1 MKSILVLALL
11 SVVIISGM
19 GYAYGDS
26 HGVPKDQPPEPETS
40 SSGSDAPPPVAESEI

>member
-19 GYAYGDS
+19 GYAYAEAWDGEMIFDTD
-26 HGVPKDQPPEPETS
+26 VS
-40 SSGSDAPPPVAESEI
+40 SPIIEDLV